1 MTRSLRFLYIF
12 LFLAILLVLGLWSL
26 RSFIGF
32 STSKETTVLNGHWT
46 KAVETHYDEEF
57 PIKRL
62 GTNLWAALDYKV
74 FNEGRP
80 GVILGKDQWLYTDE
94 EFDAVANGEQNEAD
108 NLAIIQ
114 GVRDTLKKQGTQLVL
129 AIIPAKTRLYPE
141 HVGDNKPATLHTDLY
156 QQFHAQVNQA
166 GILAPDLLAPL
177 QSAKEKGQVFLRTD
191 THWTP
196 MGAEI
201 VAQQLGDVISKQLPL
216 NVEPQNFVTEAKTTE
231 PYKGDLTNFLPL
243 DPLFSNLLP
252 KPDDLQQR
260 STNPAEAG
268 AESDDALFADNSV
281 AVGLV
286 GTSYSANP
294 NWNFA
299 GALKQAL
306 HADVVN
312 YAEDGHGPILPML
325 KYLQTDAFK
334 SSPPQVLIWEFPER
348 YLPAHNDLTEFDPQ
362 WIAELKKARDPQLN
376 LADNANNSKSPTR
389 AQN

>member
-12 LFLAILLVLGLWSL
+12 LFLAILLALGLWSL
-26 RSFIGF
+26 RSFVGF

-46 KAVETHYDEEF
+46 KAVETHYDEQF

-80 GVILGKDQWLYTDE
+80 GVVLGKDQWLYTDE
-94 EFDAVANGEQNEAD
+94 EFDAVANSEQNEAD

-129 AIIPAKTRLYPE
+129 AIVPAKTRLYPE
-141 HVGDNKPATLHTDLY
+141 HVGNSKPASLHTDLY
-156 QQFHAQVNQA
+156 QQFHEQVSQA
-166 GILAPDLLAPL
+166 GIFAPDLLAPL
-177 QSAKEKGQVFLRTD
+177 QGAKDKGQVFLRTD

-196 MGAEI
+196 MGAEV
-201 VAQQLGDVISKQLPL
+201 VAQQLGKAIAEHAPL
-216 NVEPQNFVTEAKTTE
+216 SGDPQSFVTEATSSA

-260 STNPAEAG
+260 STNPAQAEGEAG
-268 AESDDALFADNSV
+268 DAMFADNSV

-306 HADVVN
+306 RSDVVN

-362 WIAELKKARDPQLN
+362 WIAALKQARDTQPN
-376 LADNANNSKSPTR
+376 LAINANNSESPNR

>member
-1 MTRSLRFLYIF
+1 MTRSLRFIYIF
-12 LFLAILLVLGLWSL
+12 LFLAILLALGLWSL
-26 RSFIGF
+26 RSFVGF

-46 KAVETHYDEEF
+46 KAVETHYDDQF

-108 NLAIIQ
+108 NLAIIE

-129 AIIPAKTRLYPE
+129 AIVPAKTRLYPE
-141 HVGDNKPATLHTDLY
+141 HIGDTKPSALHTDLY

-166 GILAPDLLAPL
+166 GIIAPDLLAPL
-177 QSAKEKGQVFLRTD
+177 QGAKDKGQVFLRTD

-196 MGAEI
+196 MGAEV
-201 VAQQLGDVISKQLPL
+201 VAQQLGEAISQKTPL
-216 NVEPQNFVTEAKTTE
+216 SGDPQTFVTEAKSSE

-260 STNPAEAG
+260 STNPAQTEG
-268 AESDDALFADNSV
+268 DGGDALFADNSV

-306 HADVVN
+306 HSDVVN

-362 WIAELKKARDPQLN
+362 WIAELKKARDPQQN
-376 LADNANNSKSPTR
+376 LAQNANQSESPNR